1 MINSLMVLIVLYSS
15 SSIRRILYRALYRR
29 CRRDMV
35 NSSKVFCL
43 LLRLLRF
50 VAFVELNTTFHIIH
64 HILDNFRKAV
74 CSRRLSV
81 RSKISKE
88 SLPTRQSKK
97 KTFTPA
103 AFAWAS
109 ASTQG
114 CPKNWMQHLRYF
126 PVHLAEHLRY
136 NTLQHKTLS

>member
-64 HILDNFRKAV
+64 HILDNFRKSSLFTQAFSAFQNLQRISAYPPEQKEDLHP
-74 CSRRLSV
+74 CRLCLSQ
-81 RSKISKE
+81 RLNAG
-88 SLPTRQSKK
+88 LPQELN
-97 KTFTPA
+97 A
-103 AFAWAS
+103 
-109 ASTQG
+109 ASTIFSCAPG
-114 CPKNWMQHLRYF
+114 GAF
-126 PVHLAEHLRY
+126 EI
-136 NTLQHKTLS
+136 